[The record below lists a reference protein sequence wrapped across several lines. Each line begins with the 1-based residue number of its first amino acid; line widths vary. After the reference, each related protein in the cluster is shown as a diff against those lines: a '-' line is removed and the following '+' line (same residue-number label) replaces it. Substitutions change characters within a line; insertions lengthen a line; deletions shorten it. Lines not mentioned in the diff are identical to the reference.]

1 MVSLRSGNRTTRP
14 SPKEVEKNE
23 APKPEDTP
31 RRRVGSGPRA
41 TKKVFDEPEIED
53 ENEQEKNVPP
63 VTPRSS
69 RRVASKTA
77 ETAQSAEEPTFDEVE
92 VTQVKAVKRGSQ
104 TIPDEKE
111 GDKAS
116 PEKLNPDG
124 SPVMTL
130 RSSRRLAPKTETPEN
145 IENALDLVEKKI
157 LKNQEASDISPV
169 KKQGSPKACS
179 VETSD
184 DLSEDMSTERKS
196 EGSKDVFLNSSDE
209 TDDVPETDYEEE
221 PMEVGEEE
229 PKDTRVEN
237 TEVVYSDDDD
247 DEPMEISSKKPE
259 MPITEEKADSDGDMP
274 RKITSKVVNELY
286 EEPKSAMAKILE
298 KKAKQTEKSAAKKLK
313 KRNKKK
319 EAKKITDGVFQV
331 KMKNSKAKFNVV
343 TLKKG
348 VQKILEPEVN
358 FREELLKSRTAGTRC
373 ADTEKYLQ
381 RAAWVSK

>member
-1 MVSLRSGNRTTRP
+1 
-14 SPKEVEKNE
+14 
-23 APKPEDTP
+23 
-31 RRRVGSGPRA
+31 
-41 TKKVFDEPEIED
+41 
-53 ENEQEKNVPP
+53 
-63 VTPRSS
+63 
-69 RRVASKTA
+69 
-77 ETAQSAEEPTFDEVE
+77 
-92 VTQVKAVKRGSQ
+92 
-104 TIPDEKE
+104 
-111 GDKAS
+111 
-116 PEKLNPDG
+116 
-124 SPVMTL
+124 MTL

-184 DLSEDMSTERKS
+184 DLSEDMSTERKI

>member
-23 APKPEDTP
+23 APKSEDTP
-31 RRRVGSGPRA
+31 RRRVGSEARA
-41 TKKVFDEPEIED
+41 TKKVFDEPEIE
-53 ENEQEKNVPP
+53 EEKEQEKKVPP

-77 ETAQSAEEPTFDEVE
+77 ESAQPAEETTSDVVE
-92 VTQVKAVKRGSQ
+92 VTQIKTAKRGSR
-104 TIPDEKE
+104 TVPDDKE
-111 GDKAS
+111 GEQAS
-116 PEKLNPDG
+116 PEKQNPEG
-124 SPVMTL
+124 SPVKTL
-130 RSSRRLAPKTETPEN
+130 RSSRRLTPKTETPEKRG
-145 IENALDLVEKKI
+145 NALDSVDKEI
-157 LKNQEASDISPV
+157 SKNQEASDISPV
-169 KKQGSPKACS
+169 KKQDSPKACS
-179 VETSD
+179 ETSD
-184 DLSEDMSTERKS
+184 DLWGDRSTEPKS
-196 EGSKDVFLNSSDE
+196 EESKDVFLNSGDE

-221 PMEVGEEE
+221 PMEVDKEE
-229 PKDTRVEN
+229 PKDIRVEN
-237 TEVVYSDDDD
+237 TEVVDSDDDD

-259 MPITEEKADSDGDMP
+259 MSMTEKEADSDDDVP
-274 RKITSKVVNELY
+274 REMTSKVVNELY

-298 KKAKQTEKSAAKKLK
+298 KKAKQSEKSAAKKLK

-373 ADTEKYLQ
+373 ADTDKYLQ